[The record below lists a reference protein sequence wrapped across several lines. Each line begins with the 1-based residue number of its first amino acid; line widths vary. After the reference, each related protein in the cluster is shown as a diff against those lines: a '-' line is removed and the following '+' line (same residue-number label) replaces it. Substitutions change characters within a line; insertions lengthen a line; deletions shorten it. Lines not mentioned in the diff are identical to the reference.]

1 MSKKIL
7 IISGEPSGDLHAANL
22 IRDLKISDPSL
33 KFFGIGGGLSR
44 KAGADVIFDITKLAL
59 VGAVEVIKNI
69 SVVKRAHDTV
79 MSRIKA
85 ESPDAAILVD
95 YPGFNLRMARDL
107 AKRGI
112 PVFYYISPQLWAWA
126 PKRIDLVKKYVKKMV
141 VFFKFEEDLYKRHG
155 IDAEFVGHP
164 LLDVVKVTSS
174 RSEVLKKYG
183 LSETRPTIAILP
195 GSRISEINTFLPILA
210 ESARVI
216 NEKMGGV
223 QFILSKHPA
232 RPASMYEGALKGA
245 AFEYR
250 IAEGDLHNIVAAS
263 DFAIVASGTAT
274 LETAIV
280 GTPYLL
286 VYKASLITYMLYKIV
301 ATIPFLGIANVVAGR
316 GVIPEFLQFNMTP
329 AKISAKTIEL
339 ISDPAKLAAMRR
351 DLAEVKSAL
360 GSPGASARAAGA
372 ILPLL

>member
-1 MSKKIL
+1 
-7 IISGEPSGDLHAANL
+7 
-22 IRDLKISDPSL
+22 
-33 KFFGIGGGLSR
+33 
-44 KAGADVIFDITKLAL
+44 
-59 VGAVEVIKNI
+59 
-69 SVVKRAHDTV
+69 
-79 MSRIKA
+79 
-85 ESPDAAILVD
+85 
-95 YPGFNLRMARDL
+95 
-107 AKRGI
+107 
-112 PVFYYISPQLWAWA
+112 
-126 PKRIDLVKKYVKKMV
+126 
-141 VFFKFEEDLYKRHG
+141 
-155 IDAEFVGHP
+155 
-164 LLDVVKVTSS
+164 
-174 RSEVLKKYG
+174 
-183 LSETRPTIAILP
+183 
-195 GSRISEINTFLPILA
+195 
-210 ESARVI
+210 
-216 NEKMGGV
+216 
-223 QFILSKHPA
+223 
-232 RPASMYEGALKGA
+232 MYEGALKGA

-329 AKISAKTIEL
+329 AKISARAIEL

-351 DLAEVKSAL
+351 DLAEVKSAI